1 MNRDVGNALEI
12 ILHMLRVI
20 ESGNKV
26 ASDDVAVLKDLIEAI
41 KFQKKS
47 ASQG

>member
-12 ILHMLRVI
+12 ILHMLQVI
-20 ESGNKV
+20 ASGSKV

-41 KFQKKS
+41 KFPKQK
-47 ASQG
+47 